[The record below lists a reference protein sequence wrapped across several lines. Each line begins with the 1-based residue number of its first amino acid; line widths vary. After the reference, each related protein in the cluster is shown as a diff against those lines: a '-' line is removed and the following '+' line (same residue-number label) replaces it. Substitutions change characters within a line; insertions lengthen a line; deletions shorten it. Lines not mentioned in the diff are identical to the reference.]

1 MRIHFIE
8 HEYYEGPGYFT
19 EWADLNNYQVS
30 FTRVYLHEPLVY
42 EDEAF
47 DVLVILGGPQNP
59 NTSQEECPHFDS
71 RGEQAFIKQAIANN
85 KAVIGVCLGAQLIG
99 EALGA
104 TYQAS
109 PDQEIGYFPI
119 AMTEHGHI
127 DSKLAEFDLAEVVGH
142 WHNDM
147 PGLTS
152 DSVVLAVSKGCPR
165 QIVRYSTLVYGFQ
178 CHLEFISEQLVPL
191 IEHDQQAF
199 NTDSRGKYI
208 QDPNSILKHSTIR
221 MNQLLGGFLDELV
234 QDYGDCLDM

>member
-8 HEYYEGPGYFT
+8 HESYEGPGYFT
-19 EWADLNNYQVS
+19 EWANLNHYQVS
-30 FTRVYLHEPLVY
+30 FTRVYLNEPLVY

-47 DVLVILGGPQNP
+47 DVLVILGGPQHP
-59 NTSQEECPHFDS
+59 STRQEEYPHFDS
-71 RGEQAFIKQAIANN
+71 LGEQAFIKRAITNN

-104 TYQAS
+104 GYQAS

-191 IEHDQQAF
+191 IDHDLQAF
-199 NTDSRGKYI
+199 NTDQKGKYI
-208 QDPNSILKHSTIR
+208 QEPHLIIKHSTAR
-221 MNQLLGGFLDELV
+221 MNQLLGGFLDKLV
-234 QDYGDCLDM
+234 QAYRDY